1 MGNEVFEMYPSDS
14 RAVAGDM
21 EHRAEILAGSI
32 AIKVFAPR
40 REDFLS
46 P

>member
-1 MGNEVFEMYPSDS
+1 MGNEVFEMHPGDS
-14 RAVAGDM
+14 WAVVGDM
-21 EHRAEILAGSI
+21 EPRVEILAGSI
-32 AIKVFAPR
+32 AIEVFAPR